1 MSRISNGPTSSG
13 GSVRRHAA
21 SALPD
26 DVNRGI
32 KIPDSIY
39 ELFLEI
45 SNEKSLELLQHN
57 LRRPYEYRY

>member
-45 SNEKSLELLQHN
+45 SMRKV
-57 LRRPYEYRY
+57 